1 MRADWTFQ
9 GGAFSSSGG
18 RFFFVRGAL
27 FFFKGGP
34 FWPIKNA
41 QLNSGGLKP
50 PGIKIAC
57 HNYEKQGYLGQGIYV
72 HIFRYFLNGIQQGQC
87 VISNN
92 ADVYRVKV
100 QVLQVDKLYAL
111 KAANLW
117 LPFLMSSYF
126 LLLVN
131 YFVQSRVFL

>member
-1 MRADWTFQ
+1 MPQLRETRLFTL
-9 GGAFSSSGG
+9 
-18 RFFFVRGAL
+18 VR
-27 FFFKGGP
+27 KR
-34 FWPIKNA
+34 
-41 QLNSGGLKP
+41 
-50 PGIKIAC
+50 
-57 HNYEKQGYLGQGIYV
+57 QGIYV
-72 HIFRYFLNGIQQGQC
+72 NIFRYFLNGIQQGQC

-117 LPFLMSSYF
+117 LPFLISSYF

-131 YFVQSRVFL
+131 FFVQSRESFFELKFLPHS

>member
-1 MRADWTFQ
+1 MRADPPFQ

-34 FWPIKNA
+34 FKPMKNA

-50 PGIKIAC
+50 PGIKIAR

-72 HIFRYFLNGIQQGQC
+72 HIFRYFLMASSKTN
-87 VISNN
+87 VSF
-92 ADVYRVKV
+92 
-100 QVLQVDKLYAL
+100 
-111 KAANLW
+111 
-117 LPFLMSSYF
+117 PMSPVST
-126 LLLVN
+126 V
-131 YFVQSRVFL
+131 SRS

>member
-34 FWPIKNA
+34 FKPMKNA

-87 VISNN
+87 VISNV

-117 LPFLMSSYF
+117 LPFLISSYF
-126 LLLVN
+126 LLLMN
-131 YFVQSRVFL
+131 YFVQS